1 MHAHGDTRITR
12 SVLPSGLR
20 VITEPM
26 PHLRSVALGVWVGV
40 GSVDE
45 PESLAGAT
53 HYLEHWLFRRTR
65 KRTGPEIN
73 KLIDGAGGLL
83 NAFTSKEFTCYY
95 ARTLDD
101 DLDLALDVLGDI
113 VSEPSLTTA
122 DFEAERQVIGEEL
135 AMAGDDPADA
145 VHELFAEAL
154 FREHPLARPILG
166 TEESVSSLSRNQVA
180 GWFRRRYTPP
190 RIVVTA
196 VGNVDHGRVVAQ
208 VRKHLAG
215 LLERHDDAEPE
226 PPRQVSRHRVPSGT
240 DATTPLIERRPT
252 EQAHVLLGMP
262 GLPRVH
268 ADRMPLSV
276 VNAVL
281 GGGLSSRLFA
291 DIREARGLA
300 YSVFSYTNSF
310 VDGGSVGVYA
320 GCQPERVVEVVDRV
334 RGHIDDVARNG
345 ISQAELDLA
354 KGSLR
359 GSLVLGAEDPG
370 SRMMRLGKAE
380 LVYPDYR
387 CTDEL
392 LAGVDDVTLERANA
406 VATEVLSQPP
416 ALAAVGPFR
425 NQRSIAGA
433 HRRSRRE
440 ALR

>member
-1 MHAHGDTRITR
+1 MHQHGDTRITR

-53 HYLEHWLFRRTR
+53 HYLEHWLFRRTH
-65 KRTGPEIN
+65 KRTGAEIN

-95 ARTLDD
+95 ARALDD
-101 DLDLALDVLGDI
+101 DLDLASEVPGYS
-113 VSEPSLTTA
+113 VTEPSLTSA

-154 FREHPLARPILG
+154 FGEHPLARPILG
-166 TEESVSSLSRNQVA
+166 TEQSVASLSRNQVA

-208 VRKHLAG
+208 VRRHLAN
-215 LLERHDDAEPE
+215 LLERHDDADPE
-226 PPRQVSRHRVPSGT
+226 PPRQVSRKRLPAGT
-240 DATTPLIERRPT
+240 ELRDPLIERRPT
-252 EQAHVLLGMP
+252 EQAHVLVGMP

-268 ADRMPLSV
+268 TERMPLSV

-310 VDGGSVGVYA
+310 VDSGSVGVYA
-320 GCQPERVVEVVDRV
+320 GCQPERVVEVVDRM

-345 ISQAELDLA
+345 ITEAELDLA

-406 VATEVLSQPP
+406 VAAQVLGQAPV
-416 ALAAVGPFR
+416 LAAVGPFR
-425 NQRSIAGA
+425 NRRSIAGA
-433 HRRSRRE
+433 HRRPREEGSR
-440 ALR
+440 

>member
-1 MHAHGDTRITR
+1 
-12 SVLPSGLR
+12 
-20 VITEPM
+20 
-26 PHLRSVALGVWVGV
+26 
-40 GSVDE
+40 
-45 PESLAGAT
+45 
-53 HYLEHWLFRRTR
+53 
-65 KRTGPEIN
+65 
-73 KLIDGAGGLL
+73 
-83 NAFTSKEFTCYY
+83 
-95 ARTLDD
+95 
-101 DLDLALDVLGDI
+101 
-113 VSEPSLTTA
+113 
-122 DFEAERQVIGEEL
+122 
-135 AMAGDDPADA
+135 MAGDDPADA

-154 FREHPLARPILG
+154 FGEHPLARPILG
-166 TEESVSSLSRNQVA
+166 TEESLGRLSRNQVA

-208 VRKHLAG
+208 VRRHLAN
-215 LLERHDDAEPE
+215 LLDRHDDADPE
-226 PPRQVSRHRVPSGT
+226 PPRQVSRHQVPECT
-240 DATTPLIERRPT
+240 EPATQLIDRRPT

-268 ADRMPLSV
+268 PERMPLSV

-310 VDGGSVGVYA
+310 VDGGSLGVYA

-334 RGHIDDVARNG
+334 RGHIDDIATNG

-392 LAGVDDVTLERANA
+392 LAGVDDVTLDRANA
-406 VATEVLSQPP
+406 IAADVLSRPA

-425 NQRSIAGA
+425 SSRSIAGA
-433 HRRSRRE
+433 QRRPRRE
-440 ALR
+440 GRHVSRTRVAVLGARGRMGATVCDAVDGADDLDLVASLDLGDDIAAVTSGVL